1 MAFEPRH
8 TDLKFETVRGT
19 RLPKR
24 PKTTRPN
31 SVESEQMGEREL
43 ARSGRKLL
51 GQRLKSMKTRSV
63 TVGVG
68 GSVEGRERVVVVV
81 VVVERRR
88 RERRVKW
95 LWRGREGGDGG
106 GGGRE

>member
-1 MAFEPRH
+1 M
-8 TDLKFETVRGT
+8 
-19 RLPKR
+19 
-24 PKTTRPN
+24 TRP
-31 SVESEQMGEREL
+31 SKEESEQRGERVS

-68 GSVEGRERVVVVV
+68 GGVEARERAVVAEVVVA

-95 LWRGREGGDGG
+95 WGREEGGGG